1 MASKPQRA
9 LVREWLMAQTDLS
22 ATFLELDLDGNGFV
36 TKRELAQYAR
46 GLPPSIPR
54 QSGRGEESHDEW
66 AERAAGHAFKYIG
79 TNSEDSIYCSEP
91 RADGCFG
98 CPGCRAYHEWLR
110 SSAGQAAATA
120 DRQKRELCAAL
131 LAMADTD
138 GDGKV
143 SLTEFLQ
150 LGQVLQDVVR
160 RA

>member
-36 TKRELAQYAR
+36 TNRELAQYAR
-46 GLPPSIPR
+46 G
-54 QSGRGEESHDEW
+54 
-66 AERAAGHAFKYIG
+66 
-79 TNSEDSIYCSEP
+79 
-91 RADGCFG
+91 
-98 CPGCRAYHEWLR
+98 
-110 SSAGQAAATA
+110 
-120 DRQKRELCAAL
+120 DRQKRELSAAL
-131 LAMADTD
+131 LAMADAD